1 LTKGITT
8 CNTLGIEI
16 RIEKIQGKFKKNREV
31 KPGVRE
37 GVVAGFARMGGEN
50 GETMSALDKERGALH
65 DARKR

>member
-1 LTKGITT
+1 M
-8 CNTLGIEI
+8 
-16 RIEKIQGKFKKNREV
+16 